1 MARSAERLRKATIA
15 EFDEIAEK
23 ATEARDYELIDGEIV
38 MMTNPAETH
47 EQIASNIGARLKLA
61 MDSRGC
67 RTYQGGMHVQGD
79 DNSKTFNKFKPD
91 VVVRC
96 GPPGTGAY
104 ITDPVVVVEVLSPST
119 MDNYRGPKLRFYKAL
134 PRVQHILPV
143 YSDQMRAEHYWRM
156 EEGWRFEALT
166 AGTDVRARSGRFQD
180 GAGPGLFRSR
190 FSRRLDERRTGRRS
204 MFSLIGPKY
213 SSPRQEP
220 GEATNVRLLTF
231 VYYRLF

>member
-1 MARSAERLRKATIA
+1 MARAAERLRKVTIA

-38 MMTNPAETH
+38 MMTNPTETH

-67 RTYQGGMHVQGD
+67 RTYQGGTRVQAD
-79 DNSKTFNKFKPD
+79 DNSKAFNKFKPD
-91 VVVRC
+91 IVVRC

-119 MDNYRGPKLRFYKAL
+119 MDNDRGPKLRFYKAL
-134 PRVQHILPV
+134 PTVQHIVLV
-143 YSDQMRAEHYWRM
+143 YSDQIRAEHYWRI
-156 EEGWRFEALT
+156 GRRLAIRSSDR
-166 AGTDVRARSGRFQD
+166 AGSDVGARSGRFQD

-190 FSRRLDERRTGRRS
+190 FLRRLTQRRTGRRW
-204 MFSLIGPKY
+204 FFLIGSKY

-220 GEATNVRLLTF
+220 REATNFRLL
-231 VYYRLF
+231 

>member
-1 MARSAERLRKATIA
+1 MARAAERIRKVTIA

-38 MMTNPAETH
+38 MMTNPTETH

-67 RTYQGGMHVQGD
+67 RTYQGGMRVQAD

-104 ITDPVVVVEVLSPST
+104 ITDPVVVVVLSLST
-119 MDNYRGPKLRFYKAL
+119 MDNDCGPKLRFYKAL
-134 PRVQHILPV
+134 PRVPSI
-143 YSDQMRAEHYWRM
+143 
-156 EEGWRFEALT
+156 
-166 AGTDVRARSGRFQD
+166 
-180 GAGPGLFRSR
+180 FRSNA
-190 FSRRLDERRTGRRS
+190 RRTLLANGRG
-204 MFSLIGPKY
+204 LAIL
-213 SSPRQEP
+213 SSDR
-220 GEATNVRLLTF
+220 A
-231 VYYRLF
+231 